1 MAGFTREVAIH
12 FSDTDPA
19 GIIFYLRYFEMASAL
34 IEDWFAEEFGQPFEV
49 MHQGMENCVPT
60 ISLDISFSAASRI
73 AHVLQFTLGV
83 ARLGKSSITL
93 DIRGVCGDEERF
105 RMGQVLVYAGLGDE
119 VKPKPLPAELRARME
134 AFVIPESTEST
145 KDS

>member
-1 MAGFTREVAIH
+1 MAEFTREVAIH

-19 GIIFYLRYFEMASAL
+19 GIIFYPRYFEMTSAL
-34 IEDWFAEEFGQPFEV
+34 IEDWFAEELGQPFEV

-93 DIRGVCGDEERF
+93 DIRGVCGNEDRF
-105 RMGQVLVYAGLGDE
+105 GMRQVLVYAGLGGE
-119 VKPKPLPAELRARME
+119 AKPLPTELRARME

>member
-1 MAGFTREVAIH
+1 MAGFSREVAVH

-19 GIIFYLRYFEMASAL
+19 GIIFYPRYFEMTSAL
-34 IEDWFAEEFGQPFEV
+34 VEDWFAEALDHPFEV
-49 MHQGMENCVPT
+49 MHQGMENGVPT

-73 AHVLQFTLGV
+73 ADVLQLTLGV

-93 DIRGVCGDEERF
+93 DIRGACGEEERF
-105 RMGQVLVYAGLGDE
+105 RMRQVLVYAGLGGE
-119 VKPKPLPAELRARME
+119 VKPKPLPAELRARMKR
-134 AFVIPESTEST
+134 FVIPESE